1 MATSRRRRIL
11 EAFRTRLEEIRT
23 NNGFLTDA
31 GRTIFLGERVTLGPD
46 DPDTALAI
54 VAEEDSRNPPSQGLG
69 SGALAAVEITL
80 PVSIHA
86 LAKAD
91 LDEPLLAQEDVIDD
105 IERAIELT
113 DRTIGGLVG
122 GLTQLSV
129 IPLDRE
135 EGTTVVGA
143 AVVYSVLYS
152 KKWGDPAA

>member
-1 MATSRRRRIL
+1 MAASRRRLIL
-11 EAFRTRLEEIRT
+11 EEFRTRLQKIQT

-31 GRTIFLGERVTLGPD
+31 GDTIFLGEHVTLGPD

-54 VAEEDSRNPPSQGLG
+54 VVEEDFRKPSSQGMG

-80 PVSIHA
+80 PVSVHA

-105 IERAIELT
+105 IERAIELA
-113 DRTIGGLVG
+113 DRTLGGLVG
-122 GLTQLSV
+122 ELTQGSV
-129 IPLDRE
+129 TPLERE
-135 EGTTVVGA
+135 EGSTVVGA
-143 AVVYSVLYS
+143 AVAYSVVYS